1 MLSGEIEIE
10 NVRVLLEDMRK
21 TAREHGQPV
30 SHILEAVATP
40 DGVIHLQA
48 SKPEKPVYRELEE
61 LLELEEEPEL

>member
-1 MLSGEIEIE
+1 MSSGEVDIE
-10 NVRVLLEDMRK
+10 NVRFLLEDMRK

-40 DGVIHLQA
+40 DGIIHLQA
-48 SKPEKPVYRELEE
+48 SKPGQPVHRELEE